1 MKLDSQE
8 TLTLFAVDSPAKTL
22 VLLES
27 GLDSLAHEVDYS
39 MTLCVSQRI
48 PKQKLS
54 SWKMCRDFYQA
65 TKVATLESSS
75 LHWPSQGIATSS
87 GVFLIRNSS
96 EYPNG
101 AEESLLSQ
109 VLEQNPLDKYFL
121 SAKAAQGILRRAN
134 KRGKTLPAPLQTAL
148 ESTAN
153 LALQDTEK
161 EEYQP

>member
-8 TLTLFAVDSPAKTL
+8 TLTLFAADFPAKTL
-22 VLLES
+22 VLQEK

-54 SWKMCRDFYQA
+54 SWKMCRDFFQVI
-65 TKVATLESSS
+65 KVATLEQSS
-75 LHWPSQGIATSS
+75 LHWPTQGIATSS
-87 GVFLIRNSS
+87 GVCLIRNSS
-96 EYPNG
+96 ESPKDV
-101 AEESLLSQ
+101 EESLLSQ
-109 VLEQNPLDKYFL
+109 VLEQNPSDKYFL

-134 KRGKTLPAPLQTAL
+134 KRGKTLPTPLQEAL

>member
-1 MKLDSQE
+1 LDLQE
-8 TLTLFAVDSPAKTL
+8 TLTLFAVDSPAKTS
-22 VLLES
+22 LLQES
-27 GLDSLAHEVDYS
+27 GLAYLANEVDCS

-54 SWKMCRDFYQA
+54 SWKMCRDFFQVI
-65 TKVATLESSS
+65 KDATLEQSS
-75 LHWPSQGIATSS
+75 LHWPTQGIATSN
-87 GVFLIRNSS
+87 GVCLIRNSL

-109 VLEQNPLDKYFL
+109 VLEQNPSEKYFL

-134 KRGKTLPAPLQTAL
+134 KRGKTLPEPLQQAL

-161 EEYQP
+161 EELQH

>member
-1 MKLDSQE
+1 LDLQE

-54 SWKMCRDFYQA
+54 SWKMCRDFFQVI
-65 TKVATLESSS
+65 KVATLDQSS
-75 LHWPSQGIATSS
+75 LHWPTQGIATSN
-87 GVFLIRNSS
+87 GVCLIRNSS

-109 VLEQNPLDKYFL
+109 VLEQNPSDKYFL

-134 KRGKTLPAPLQTAL
+134 KRGKTLPAPLQMAL
-148 ESTAN
+148 EHTASQ
-153 LALQDTEK
+153 ALDNTGQA
-161 EEYQP
+161 

>member
-1 MKLDSQE
+1 LDSQE
-8 TLTLFAVDSPAKTL
+8 TLTLFVADFPAKTS
-22 VLLES
+22 LLQES
-27 GLDSLAHEVDYS
+27 ELAYLANEVDFS

-54 SWKMCRDFYQA
+54 SWKTCRDFFQA
-65 TKVATLESSS
+65 IKDATSEQSS

-96 EYPNG
+96 ESPKG
-101 AEESLLSQ
+101 AEESSLSQ

-134 KRGKTLPAPLQTAL
+134 KRGKVLPQPLQTAL

-153 LALQDTEK
+153 QALQDTER
-161 EEYQP
+161 EEFQP